1 MMAIYHKTMSF
12 DSVVALVKEKRTAVT
27 PLVNKFH
34 EKHIDRVLQ
43 PTHCETLTNP
53 SPNPVQN
60 SCFSTPVKN
69 AVQNKMGGAVIS
81 KKMLLIEDSDEDCPQ
96 IVVSPEEG
104 NKKEALIQKLRQEQY
119 NKISNNSPSPP
130 MQGIDHT

>member
-1 MMAIYHKTMSF
+1 
-12 DSVVALVKEKRTAVT
+12 
-27 PLVNKFH
+27 
-34 EKHIDRVLQ
+34 
-43 PTHCETLTNP
+43 
-53 SPNPVQN
+53 
-60 SCFSTPVKN
+60 
-69 AVQNKMGGAVIS
+69 MGGAVIS

-130 MQGIDHT
+130 IQGIDHT